1 MFDRRSLYAL
11 NKKDP
16 DAIVY
21 LDADGNL
28 VRLVREDF
36 ASDEEFQKWKAWSD
50 ADFHYEEKD
59 GHVFSNHVR
68 SLNGLHETKAI
79 APSPEV
85 MMLEKND
92 QQERERLRS
101 ALMKG
106 LDDCL
111 TPTQRRRL
119 WLYCIE
125 GMTEDEIA
133 LAENVRQ
140 QSISECIMAA
150 KEKIKKFMESTL

>member
-1 MFDRRSLYAL
+1 MT
-11 NKKDP
+11 
-16 DAIVY
+16 
-21 LDADGNL
+21 
-28 VRLVREDF
+28 
-36 ASDEEFQKWKAWSD
+36 EERVHNRMACQLT
-50 ADFHYEEKD
+50 
-59 GHVFSNHVR
+59 V
-68 SLNGLHETKAI
+68 
-79 APSPEV
+79 PV